1 MTIAR
6 RLPIAALV
14 LALSAGNAGI
24 CAGWMA
30 VPEARMACCD
40 ENGTCAM
47 HETSMEDG
55 GQAHPISQADAD
67 RCCAISERGE
77 SGPAAPAVTLPAG
90 LSATSGPVSQTL
102 PVPVPLPERAGEPPR
117 GPGAHV
123 ARHLLL
129 SVLLV

>member
-14 LALSAGNAGI
+14 LALSAGNAGL

-30 VPEARMACCD
+30 APQARMACCAGD
-40 ENGTCAM
+40 GTCAM
-47 HETSMEDG
+47 HEPSMEDG
-55 GQAHPISQADAD
+55 GQAHPISQNDAD

-77 SGPAAPAVTLPAG
+77 SGPAAPALMLPAG
-90 LSATSGPVSQTL
+90 LSASSGPVSQTL
-102 PVPVPLPERAGEPPR
+102 PTPVPLPGRAGEPARP
-117 GPGAHV
+117 PGAHV